1 MTEYINKDF
10 YKQIPANERHFIKLS
25 QEAAYAAV
33 KELEAAKIP
42 HSATISEYRSV
53 VTVNRVDSVNAERI
67 AEKAAKEFPNVKKV
81 FGNTEYKAIRDR
93 KYIDTDADTAR
104 KIAALLS
111 GNTNNRFSGIIRGE
125 KATITVSGE
134 KNAAAVRAMVENLK
148 NMDLLEALR
157 ERGYERTADTNGFVN
172 IRNMQTGEVCGFNGI
187 AAVRDMFD
195 NPENEFFYP
204 LSHRIAYREHPTNG
218 DYYYYIQKY
227 NSADKSSAKV
237 YRDENNKPALF
248 KSVDEVLSY
257 TADNGIEI
265 TNIDEEIANWREVDR
280 EREDNSIIEENR
292 KLIENFP
299 ISNGAYID
307 LISYNPNTDT
317 FSWTYYNPDSD
328 NGSGAFVD
336 KTITKDDIFAAY
348 SVRVDAENEEQG
360 RNAFIAYLN
369 EKCKEDVI
377 EIYSGYFA
385 EYAGDYINYA
395 SKNYAYF
402 FGIAEN
408 STATSSMD
416 NFITHLELNCE
427 EVIKDKESKE
437 QPQEITASSFRVE
450 LDGYSGAW
458 NVIENAEIDG
468 RELFML
474 ENDYY
479 GDSVAYIVADKDGNI
494 VDNNVWGDF
503 EEYENTLVKRRLIEA
518 AENSKNGTTMPVL
531 KEFAE
536 DMKKYG
542 FETYEAD
549 GIFTAN
555 REDVAGFIRMDTIGE
570 ILYDISEKYRFEPNE
585 VGNNH
590 LLDLNRFYDSYEWN
604 GFSTLK
610 NVIDNTVIALRSGN
624 YDPFDNYIEQ
634 VKSVCENSD
643 GNMLYEESKIK
654 EAEEHLAKV
663 KAVFGER
670 NKSVLG
676 AEEKFP
682 NGELSDEGET
692 AEIPQESNI
701 HFGYFGNGVLCYDT
715 SRLDKEIDDYL
726 SVAHISNEGNIRYYV
741 DDLTESDK
749 QHIENHAKG
758 VKDRF
763 TVYWNGLSLQ
773 TRYGMLYDRLLETG
787 TSEQIKTFNADK
799 GSMGKTSDERMAA
812 YIKKYEH
819 SLIFKDEDF
828 PFENAP
834 AVDFQT
840 EINNLVLEKNREAVE
855 MIEVGSEI
863 SLNYI
868 SYVIKSIDGDHMM
881 SMGKKGDDNDT
892 KQYVGNW
899 KEQLLSEA
907 GNDPLFVY
915 SPKLAKE
922 LDFIESVNAVAE
934 NINAPADNGEIISD
948 DTDRTDNNVKFLTD
962 NIPDLDNETAE
973 RLVNA
978 FAAATLSGWDKG
990 DNQAKI
996 NRIKKSLYDILSDE
1010 DKTEKAFAL
1019 ISKNVYN
1026 HNSDTLDFHFGGNNG
1041 SEWFTENELL
1051 HNFVTSNRNISFAL
1065 ANALIGYLDEKQH
1078 AEREI
1083 DELKT
1088 GWYDKTDYKIKANI
1102 DGEIFDYEGRFDIG
1116 DGKGTGGGTLV
1127 DHIRQRNEYIIKLES
1142 YPYNTKEAKDNARFI
1157 LDVFVPFLEKYS
1169 AMTPEEE
1176 KILEEF
1182 KENNPIRTSAHKDEL
1197 SNDDFE
1203 IFQVKSGDE
1212 YLYKRFMDLSALGH
1226 SPSMSDYDRVYKGTL
1241 SEIDVNAENKDDI
1254 LNNIYTK
1261 FNVNH
1266 PEDFKGH
1273 SLSVSDIVVLHK
1285 DGAATAHYV
1294 DDVGFKDVPEFLQEK
1309 AMEQPHTLSVGDIV
1323 TFADRPN
1330 VWRVS
1335 AINDTQIDF
1344 ENTDQ
1349 NSMDKMFSH
1358 IDFGQHRDNLQE
1370 KLKYS
1375 VVSQDI
1381 SVREINIEDK
1391 TANFPVEKS
1400 EVTVENLVKRYE
1412 NADFNRS
1419 LDSYEIAGHM
1429 LWEAEYNGFK
1439 GSAIDFFNRFEA
1451 NKYSEYQVNEIRE
1464 IIKNAIEHESRVRE
1478 QKSNSPL
1485 GNYNS
1490 EVKETAK
1497 APKPKKIPNTIPHRN
1512 FKKFKKLF
1520 PEFMTKTHTYECY
1533 ERDSFEPLSAEWI
1546 DGNMFSLK
1554 HTYVEN
1560 DNLMCDPK
1568 VVFKVDFEN
1577 ETVNAI
1583 SFENSGTGIYQK
1595 HSDGSLDQKDT
1606 NSFVVS
1612 WLNNIEMQK
1621 YQLARYD
1628 DINENRVDLTQNSEQ
1643 SVLSEEKAY
1652 IYSEI
1657 KFETGEVYLVPDKTS
1672 DDNIS
1677 ETDAYKEVLEL
1688 YADKDNI
1695 ENLDDM
1701 IRVNIQ
1707 NYRYGSGEE
1716 SIPNDTEMTFIRE
1729 NSIDIMNK
1737 SEEIGNTEFFAH
1749 FWKNVD
1755 DVLNDLESKAAE
1767 QHKTSPNLGD
1777 AYEERTYIFPS
1788 DYSSDYPDYNGA
1800 VREIMVGKEWV
1811 ETEEAVKIMNAQGN
1825 TDTAQI
1831 EALRVH
1837 TVSFDGIERS
1847 EVLSPEAFH
1856 IILDRTMKNK
1866 DKMKEAAELYEKNDG
1881 NIMPVYTKT
1890 PAEATEAGEREKYFA
1905 DKRENERCAAS
1916 IRYSISCNNNGLYFN
1931 RNKAI
1936 SELLSTYSID
1946 RIALIIA
1953 ARVSVAGEWDR
1964 RYSHKNLE
1972 WAKNV
1977 VKAYPSEQVEAIS
1990 HLGLNSHSVLL
2001 DDVAEE
2007 FRVNFAIL
2015 RDMQDEIL
2023 SGIKSVAHKQ
2033 QNLDNSA
2040 ENRIYDEKDI
2050 SANRNS
2056 PMGNYDN
2063 ETEDAENTQQST
2075 EKNNS
2080 AELTE
2085 LQQKAVDIAKKY
2097 EKLPMQDK
2105 INIIAQAF
2113 GCTTGKVVTSPCT
2126 GKWRG
2131 TSDISLVFDN
2141 GTSLGLGNRITP
2153 KAKTVKVQKEYINSA
2168 LISYNP
2174 EIIKATKETAL
2185 AALKKRESK
2194 DNEIAAEKGIKPYT
2208 LLNVEFNDGTNGENG
2223 GYIGWYYVT
2232 LEVDGKIHAHMET
2245 GLNYEIM
2252 NGETSENPKGGI
2264 YRAAGALKDTDVD
2277 YVFNNVGFSS
2287 TAGLYTLP
2295 ISNEV
2300 KERAERTLDELVRME
2315 NGIYLDNSEINK
2327 SEEKVEY
2334 TDEPVTP
2341 KDNSE
2346 QYDGQKIRAAF
2357 DKLIANHNFSAETEK
2372 FLNRTADQLIINKY
2386 DSIDPKMFTSI
2397 LFRNNYGTIGRINE
2411 KLFDGEL
2418 MPIIDEVNGYIN
2430 GKDVE
2435 YVQKEN
2441 TTAEKNS
2448 PMGNY
2453 APQINDVIENDDGVY
2468 KVANISENYVTLLE
2482 TDTLLPDEKMV
2493 SMTDFYKSNFTL
2505 LERDETI
2512 SEAVIAEK
2520 PVEIVEKSVSKAKNY
2535 AITDENLGNVGGAK
2549 SRYAANIEAIK
2560 LLKSIEADSR
2570 NATPAEQDTLAG
2582 YTGWGAIPQA
2592 FDSTNTKWSSEYAE
2606 LKELLTSEE
2615 YEAARHSTMNAH
2627 YTSPTVI
2634 SAMYDVLNNLGFE
2647 KGNILEPAM
2656 GTGNFF
2662 GMLPEL
2668 YKDSNLYGVELDSI
2682 TGRIAQQ
2689 LYPNA
2694 DIQIKGYEKTSFPD
2708 NSFDVAIGNVPFGDY
2723 KISDKRY
2730 NDNNFNIHDYFF
2742 AKTLDKVHAGGIIAF
2757 VTSKGTMDKEN
2768 DEIRRYIAQ
2777 RAELLGAVRLPN
2789 NAFKATAGTEVTS
2802 DILVLQKRERPIEIN
2817 PDSIEWLKKSETA
2830 DGLSVNNY
2838 FVQHPEMVLG
2848 KITEGNKL
2856 YGNSTKDTSCTPIEG
2871 ADLKQQLAE
2880 AMKNIKG
2887 TYRAADIEIEPK
2899 NDDII
2904 PAPANSRK
2912 FSFYEQ
2918 DGNIYY
2924 REAEETMKK
2933 VNVSKDLF
2941 NRAVG
2946 MIEIRDSVH
2955 ELLNLQLMNSQG
2967 YLDSEVEESRKKLNT
2982 LYDSFV
2988 KKYGNI
2994 STPKNAKAFKGDNG
3008 YFILSAL
3015 ENKDEN
3021 GKVIGKADIFTK
3033 NTLKPKIIAAHVET
3047 AEEALILSVSEKG
3060 KVDFDF
3066 MTELCGMDK
3075 DRLISELDG
3084 QIYKLPQETEKYV
3097 TADEYLSGNIRKK
3110 MLDIA
3115 NSDNPNEYE
3124 KNYAALQAAMPPRV
3138 EAKDIAVKLG
3148 SHWVDPKYIRQF
3160 ILEKFKPDARTET
3173 ELNVSYSKVA
3183 GVWKIEGQSA
3193 AAKTNHTATG
3203 TYGTHRKNAYDIIEG
3218 ILNNSD
3224 LVVKD
3229 RQKDEYGVEV
3239 RDKSGKY
3246 ILVTNEKETKSVRHC
3261 ANIIKSEFVDWIFKD
3276 PDRRNDLVNKY
3287 NEIFNSFRY
3296 REYDG
3301 SHLNFVG
3308 MNTDITLK
3316 EHQRNAIARGLYGGN
3331 TLLAHAVGA
3340 GKTYEMIA
3348 IAMEG
3353 KRLGLHNKS
3362 LFAVPNSLTEQIGND
3377 FRKLYPNA
3385 NILVATKKDFEKDN
3399 RATLLAKMATNDWD
3413 AVIVGHSQ
3421 FDRMGLSPQRESE
3434 YLYEEIEKLRS
3445 ELEKINAEN
3454 PTKKKSFTVKN
3465 IEKSITSY
3473 TKRLNDLTE
3482 KQVKDDFID
3491 FEQLG
3496 FDKIFVDECH
3506 MYKNLAT
3513 ATKMRNVA
3521 GLGSRGS
3528 ARAFNLF
3535 MKAKYLDELTDGKG
3549 CIFSSGTPV
3558 SNSMTELYTLM
3569 RYLQADTLKD
3579 LGIEHFDEWAA
3590 DFGEVVTDYELKPES
3605 DGKYQLKT
3613 RFAKFTN
3620 LPELMAIFKQAA
3632 DIRTADTLDLEKPVS
3647 VVKEIMAKPSRIQ
3660 KRGIK
3665 DLGERATAIRHG
3677 SVDPHKDNMLCVT
3690 NDGRKI
3696 GLDQRLINP
3705 DLPDDPNSKVNMC
3718 VQNVFDIYT
3727 QTAEKKS
3734 TQCIFCDLSTPK
3746 TESRQDRFIIYRP
3759 NEESDIGYE
3768 IIRKKNGI
3776 KKDTYFPTIKDY
3788 VSKNADED
3796 EDKLKD
3802 GDIAVIRRPNE
3813 DNTKIISEAAIFKN
3827 GKFDKS
3833 HSDELLEKLEMS
3845 PVEDMP
3851 PKEFNIYDDI
3861 KNKLVERGVSEK
3873 EIAFIHDYDTAE
3885 KKQGLFNKMNA
3896 GEVRILLGSTSKC
3909 GAGMNAQKKMIALHH
3924 LDAPMRPSDVD
3935 PA

>member
-33 KELEAAKIP
+33 KELKAANIP

-172 IRNMQTGEVCGFNGI
+172 IRNMQTGEVCGFNGM

-257 TADNGIEI
+257 TAANGIEI

-299 ISNGAYID
+299 ISGGDYID
-307 LISYNPNTDT
+307 LISYDPNNDT
-317 FSWTYYNPDSD
+317 FSWVYFNPDGD
-328 NGSGAFVD
+328 DGNGEFID
-336 KTITKDDIFAAY
+336 KTITKEDIFAAY
-348 SVRVDAENEEQG
+348 SARIAAEGEQQG
-360 RNAFIAYLN
+360 RSDFIAYLN
-369 EKCKEDVI
+369 ENCKEDVI
-377 EIYSGYFA
+377 EIHSGYFA
-385 EYAGDYINYA
+385 EYADDYINYA
-395 SKNYAYF
+395 SRNFSYY
-402 FGIAEN
+402 FGISEN
-408 STATSSMD
+408 STATMSVD
-416 NFITHLELNCE
+416 NFISSLETNCD
-427 EVIKDKESKE
+427 EVKKDKQKRE

-604 GFSTLK
+604 NFSNLK

-634 VKSVCENSD
+634 VKLVCENSEED
-643 GNMLYEESKIK
+643 MLYEKAKIK
-654 EAEEHLAKV
+654 EVEEHLAKV

-670 NKSVLG
+670 NKSVLET
-676 AEEKFP
+676 EEKFP
-682 NGELSDEGET
+682 NGELSDEDKT

-819 SLIFKDEDF
+819 SLIFKDEEF

-881 SMGKKGDDNDT
+881 SMGKIGDDNDT

-907 GNDPLFVY
+907 GNNPLFVY

-922 LDFIESVNAVAE
+922 LDFIDSVGAVTE

-948 DTDRTDNNVKFLTD
+948 DTDRTDNNVNFLTD

-973 RLVNA
+973 KLVNA
-978 FAAATLSGWDKG
+978 FAASTLSGWDKG

-1010 DKTEKAFAL
+1010 DKTEKAYAL

-1026 HNSDTLDFHFGGNNG
+1026 HNSDTLDFHFGGNDG
-1041 SEWFTENELL
+1041 SEWFTESELL
-1051 HNFVTSNRNISFAL
+1051 HNFVKSNRNISFSL

-1078 AEREI
+1078 AEREV
-1083 DELKT
+1083 DELKA

-1102 DGEIFDYEGRFDIG
+1102 DGEIFDYKGRFDIG

-1182 KENNPIRTSAHKDEL
+1182 KENNPIKTSAHKDEL

-1358 IDFGQHRDNLQE
+1358 IDFGQHRDNLRE

-1391 TANFPVEKS
+1391 TANSPMGNDLNKPLDNTEK
-1400 EVTVENLVKRYE
+1400 
-1412 NADFNRS
+1412 
-1419 LDSYEIAGHM
+1419 
-1429 LWEAEYNGFK
+1429 
-1439 GSAIDFFNRFEA
+1439 
-1451 NKYSEYQVNEIRE
+1451 
-1464 IIKNAIEHESRVRE
+1464 
-1478 QKSNSPL
+1478 
-1485 GNYNS
+1485 
-1490 EVKETAK
+1490 
-1497 APKPKKIPNTIPHRN
+1497 
-1512 FKKFKKLF
+1512 
-1520 PEFMTKTHTYECY
+1520 
-1533 ERDSFEPLSAEWI
+1533 
-1546 DGNMFSLK
+1546 
-1554 HTYVEN
+1554 
-1560 DNLMCDPK
+1560 
-1568 VVFKVDFEN
+1568 
-1577 ETVNAI
+1577 
-1583 SFENSGTGIYQK
+1583 
-1595 HSDGSLDQKDT
+1595 
-1606 NSFVVS
+1606 
-1612 WLNNIEMQK
+1612 
-1621 YQLARYD
+1621 
-1628 DINENRVDLTQNSEQ
+1628 
-1643 SVLSEEKAY
+1643 SVLSNEKAY
-1652 IYSEI
+1652 VYSEI
-1657 KFETGEVYLVPDKTS
+1657 KFETGEVYLVPGKIN
-1672 DDNIS
+1672 DDNIF
-1677 ETDAYKEVLEL
+1677 ETEAYKEILEP
-1688 YADKDNI
+1688 YADKDKI
-1695 ENLDDM
+1695 DELID
-1701 IRVNIQ
+1701 IILVNI
-1707 NYRYGSGEE
+1707 RHLSYGSGKE
-1716 SIPNDTEMTFIRE
+1716 SIPNDTEMEFICE
-1729 NSIDIMNK
+1729 NSTDIINK
-1737 SEEIGNTEFFAH
+1737 SEEIGNIEFFVH
-1749 FWKNVD
+1749 FWINIDEIID
-1755 DVLNDLESKAAE
+1755 DINYKAAE
-1767 QHKTSPNLGD
+1767 QHKISPHLGD
-1777 AYEERTYIFPS
+1777 AYKEQTYIF
-1788 DYSSDYPDYNGA
+1788 SSEYFFDDPYYNEA
-1800 VREIMVGKEWV
+1800 VTEIKIGGKWIEA
-1811 ETEEAVKIMNAQGN
+1811 EEAVHEMNVLGN
-1825 TDTAQI
+1825 ATTSQI
-1831 EALRVH
+1831 EALRVR

-1916 IRYSISCNNNGLYFN
+1916 IRYSIGCNNDGMHFN
-1931 RNKAI
+1931 SDKAI
-1936 SELLSTYSID
+1936 SELLGTYSID

-1953 ARVSVAGEWDR
+1953 AKVSNSGEWDKR
-1964 RYSHKNLE
+1964 FSRENVE
-1972 WAKNV
+1972 WAKNLL
-1977 VKAYPSEQVEAIS
+1977 KAYPVEKVVTTS
-1990 HLGLNSHSVLL
+1990 HLGLNSHSVL
-2001 DDVAEE
+2001 
-2007 FRVNFAIL
+2007 
-2015 RDMQDEIL
+2015 
-2023 SGIKSVAHKQ
+2023 
-2033 QNLDNSA
+2033 
-2040 ENRIYDEKDI
+2040 
-2050 SANRNS
+2050 
-2056 PMGNYDN
+2056 
-2063 ETEDAENTQQST
+2063 
-2075 EKNNS
+2075 
-2080 AELTE
+2080 
-2085 LQQKAVDIAKKY
+2085 
-2097 EKLPMQDK
+2097 
-2105 INIIAQAF
+2105 
-2113 GCTTGKVVTSPCT
+2113 
-2126 GKWRG
+2126 
-2131 TSDISLVFDN
+2131 
-2141 GTSLGLGNRITP
+2141 
-2153 KAKTVKVQKEYINSA
+2153 INSA
-2168 LISYNP
+2168 ADELRSNF
-2174 EIIKATKETAL
+2174 EMFRSMQNEKETKVTADVHEQRNFNENIKNL
-2185 AALKKRESK
+2185 SQLKRTLTVGTEFFITDHVRSECVGERRRVTEANTACFYSQKINSDGTAEGKPLYMEWGKAANWNFENGVCTSSL
-2194 DNEIAAEKGIKPYT
+2194 DNKEKVMSFKVFEEDM
-2208 LLNVEFNDGTNGENG
+2208 LNVENAARSD
-2223 GYIGWYYVT
+2223 IDVT
-2232 LEVDGKIHAHMET
+2232 D
-2245 GLNYEIM
+2245 
-2252 NGETSENPKGGI
+2252 
-2264 YRAAGALKDTDVD
+2264 
-2277 YVFNNVGFSS
+2277 
-2287 TAGLYTLP
+2287 
-2295 ISNEV
+2295 
-2300 KERAERTLDELVRME
+2300 
-2315 NGIYLDNSEINK
+2315 DN
-2327 SEEKVEY
+2327 
-2334 TDEPVTP
+2334 
-2341 KDNSE
+2341 
-2346 QYDGQKIRAAF
+2346 
-2357 DKLIANHNFSAETEK
+2357 
-2372 FLNRTADQLIINKY
+2372 
-2386 DSIDPKMFTSI
+2386 
-2397 LFRNNYGTIGRINE
+2397 
-2411 KLFDGEL
+2411 
-2418 MPIIDEVNGYIN
+2418 
-2430 GKDVE
+2430 
-2435 YVQKEN
+2435 
-2441 TTAEKNS
+2441 NS

-2482 TDTLLPDEKMV
+2482 TDTLLPEEKTI
-2493 SMTDFYKSNFTL
+2493 SMTDFYKSEFSL

-2512 SEAVIAEK
+2512 SAAIDTEK
-2520 PVEIVEKSVSKAKNY
+2520 PVEKVESLANKAENY
-2535 AITDENLGNVGGAK
+2535 AITDENSGDMGGAK
-2549 SRYAANIEAIK
+2549 SRYAANIKAIK
-2560 LLKSIEADSR
+2560 VLKSIEADNR
-2570 NATPAEQDTLAG
+2570 TATPAEQDILAK
-2582 YTGWGAIPQA
+2582 YTGWGAISQA
-2592 FDSTNTKWSSEYAE
+2592 FDGTNTKWSNEYAE
-2606 LKELLTSEE
+2606 LKKLLTPEE

-2662 GMLPEL
+2662 GMLPDL
-2668 YKDSNLYGVELDSI
+2668 YKDSKLYGVELDSI

-2694 DIQIKGYEKTSFPD
+2694 DIQVMGYEKTSFPD

-2730 NDNNFNIHDYFF
+2730 NDSNFNIHDYFF

-2777 RAELLGAVRLPN
+2777 RAELLGAIRLPN

-2802 DILVLQKRERPIEIN
+2802 DILILQKRERPIEIN
-2817 PDSIEWLKKSETA
+2817 PDSIEWLKKTETA

-2880 AMKNIKG
+2880 AIKNIKG

-2904 PAPANSRK
+2904 SAPANSRK

-2924 REAEETMKK
+2924 READETMKK

-2941 NRAVG
+2941 NRAIG
-2946 MIEIRDSVH
+2946 MIELRDSVH
-2955 ELLNLQLMNSQG
+2955 ELLNLQIMNNQG
-2967 YLDSEVEESRKKLNT
+2967 YLDNEVADSRKKLNT
-2982 LYDSFV
+2982 LYDNFV

-3008 YFILSAL
+3008 YFVLSAL
-3015 ENKDEN
+3015 ETKDEN

-3033 NTLKPKIIAAHVET
+3033 NTVKPKIIAAHVET
-3047 AEEALILSVSEKG
+3047 AQEALILSVSEKG

-3115 NSDNPNEYE
+3115 NSGNPNEYE
-3124 KNYAALQAAMPPRV
+3124 KNYAALQAAMPPMV
-3138 EAKDIAVKLG
+3138 EAKDISVKLG

-3160 ILEKFKPDARTET
+3160 IIEKLNPDARTEN

-3183 GVWKIEGQSA
+3183 GTWKVEGQTA
-3193 AAKTNHTATG
+3193 TAKTNHTAIN
-3203 TYGTHRKNAYDIIEG
+3203 TYGTRRKNAYEIIEG

-3224 LVVKD
+3224 LLVKD
-3229 RQKDEYGVEV
+3229 RKKDEYGVEV
-3239 RDKSGKY
+3239 RDKNGNY
-3246 ILVTNEKETKSVRHC
+3246 VLITNEEETKAVRHC

-3276 PDRRNDLVNKY
+3276 PDRRETLVNKY

-3301 SHLNFVG
+3301 SHLKFVG

-3528 ARAFNLF
+3528 ARAFNLL
-3535 MKAKYLDELTDGKG
+3535 MKAKYLDILTDGKG
-3549 CIFSSGTPV
+3549 TVFASGTPV
-3558 SNSMTELYTLM
+3558 ITGYQRSEMPILRCLSRTTSQNYVMLFCFLVSGKKTQGFMMLYN
-3569 RYLQADTLKD
+3569 
-3579 LGIEHFDEWAA
+3579 
-3590 DFGEVVTDYELKPES
+3590 
-3605 DGKYQLKT
+3605 KT
-3613 RFAKFTN
+3613 
-3620 LPELMAIFKQAA
+3620 
-3632 DIRTADTLDLEKPVS
+3632 
-3647 VVKEIMAKPSRIQ
+3647 
-3660 KRGIK
+3660 
-3665 DLGERATAIRHG
+3665 
-3677 SVDPHKDNMLCVT
+3677 
-3690 NDGRKI
+3690 
-3696 GLDQRLINP
+3696 
-3705 DLPDDPNSKVNMC
+3705 
-3718 VQNVFDIYT
+3718 
-3727 QTAEKKS
+3727 
-3734 TQCIFCDLSTPK
+3734 
-3746 TESRQDRFIIYRP
+3746 
-3759 NEESDIGYE
+3759 
-3768 IIRKKNGI
+3768 
-3776 KKDTYFPTIKDY
+3776 
-3788 VSKNADED
+3788 
-3796 EDKLKD
+3796 
-3802 GDIAVIRRPNE
+3802 
-3813 DNTKIISEAAIFKN
+3813 
-3827 GKFDKS
+3827 
-3833 HSDELLEKLEMS
+3833 
-3845 PVEDMP
+3845 
-3851 PKEFNIYDDI
+3851 
-3861 KNKLVERGVSEK
+3861 
-3873 EIAFIHDYDTAE
+3873 
-3885 KKQGLFNKMNA
+3885 
-3896 GEVRILLGSTSKC
+3896 
-3909 GAGMNAQKKMIALHH
+3909 
-3924 LDAPMRPSDVD
+3924 
-3935 PA
+3935 

>member
-1 MTEYINKDF
+1 MTEYINKEF
-10 YKQIPANERHFIKLS
+10 YQQIPANERYFIKLT

-33 KELEAAKIP
+33 KELEAANIP
-42 HSATISEYRSV
+42 HSATISEYRSI
-53 VTVNRVDSVNAERI
+53 VTVNKADSATAEKI
-67 AEKAAKEFPNVKKV
+67 AENAAKAFPPSARTIL
-81 FGNTEYKAIRDR
+81 GNTEFKYIRDK

-111 GNTNNRFSGIIRGE
+111 GNTNNKFSGIIRGE

-134 KNAAAVRAMVENLK
+134 KNAAAVRAMVENFK
-148 NMDLLEALR
+148 NLDLLEALR

-172 IRNMQTGEVCGFNGI
+172 IRNIQTGETCGFNGM

-204 LSHRIAYREHPTNG
+204 LSYRIAYRENPANG
-218 DYYYYIQKY
+218 DYYYYVQKY
-227 NSADKSSAKV
+227 NSADKSSAKA
-237 YRDENNKPALF
+237 YRDENNKPAIF
-248 KSVDEVLSY
+248 KSIDEALSY
-257 TADNGIEI
+257 TAKNGIKI

-299 ISNGAYID
+299 IIRDCYID
-307 LISYNPNTDT
+307 LISYNSNTDT
-317 FSWTYYNPDSD
+317 FSWVYFNPDGD
-328 NGSGAFVD
+328 NGSGKFVD
-336 KTITKDDIFAAY
+336 KTVTKEDIFAAY
-348 SVRVDAENEEQG
+348 SLRISAENEEQG
-360 RNAFIAYLN
+360 RNCFIAYLN
-369 EKCKEDVI
+369 ENCKEDVI
-377 EIYSGYFA
+377 PIHSGYFA
-385 EYAGDYINYA
+385 DYADDYINY
-395 SKNYAYF
+395 SSRNFDYY
-402 FGIAEN
+402 FGISEN
-408 STATSSMD
+408 AAPIMSVD
-416 NFITHLELNCE
+416 NFISSLETNCE
-427 EVIKDKESKE
+427 EVKKDKEQRE

-604 GFSTLK
+604 NFSTLK

-634 VKSVCENSD
+634 VKSVCENSEE
-643 GNMLYEESKIK
+643 NMLYEKAKIK

-692 AEIPQESNI
+692 AEIPQEGDI
-701 HFGYFGNGVLCYDT
+701 HFGVFGNGVLCYDT
-715 SRLDKEIDDYL
+715 SRLDKETDDYL
-726 SVAHISNEGNIRYYV
+726 SVAHISNEGYIRYYV
-741 DDLTESDK
+741 DDLSESDK
-749 QHIENHAKG
+749 QSIENHAKG
-758 VKDRF
+758 VKDKF
-763 TVYWNGLSLQ
+763 SAYWNELPLL
-773 TRYGMLYDRLLETG
+773 TRYAMLYDKLLDTG
-787 TSEQIKTFNADK
+787 SVEQIRAFDADHAVADMSEK
-799 GSMGKTSDERMAA
+799 V
-812 YIKKYEH
+812 KKYEH
-819 SLIFKDEDF
+819 SIIFRDEDF
-828 PFENAP
+828 PVKNSAEMS
-834 AVDFQT
+834 FQ
-840 EINNLVLEKNREAVE
+840 EALDDLIKEKNKEAVE
-855 MIEVGSEI
+855 KIEVGGEI
-863 SLNYI
+863 TLNNEV
-868 SYVIKSIDGDHMM
+868 YVIKNIDGDFSLTME
-881 SMGKKGDDNDT
+881 KKGDSDADI
-892 KQYVGNW
+892 KRYVGNW
-899 KEQLLSEA
+899 KEQLLNEA
-907 GNDPLFVY
+907 GDNALFVY
-915 SPKLAKE
+915 SAVL
-922 LDFIESVNAVAE
+922 VNDINVINALNAEKSKE
-934 NINAPADNGEIISD
+934 NITADNSEIISN
-948 DTDRTDNNVKFLTD
+948 DTDRTDNNVNFLTD

-978 FAAATLSGWDKG
+978 FAAATLSGWDNG

-1026 HNSDTLDFHFGGNNG
+1026 HNSDTLDFRFGSG
-1041 SEWFTENELL
+1041 STEEWFTESQLL
-1051 HNFVTSNRNISFAL
+1051 HSFVRSNRNISFAL
-1065 ANALIGYLDEKQH
+1065 ANAVIGYLDEKQSV
-1078 AEREI
+1078 ESNIKGLNLE
-1083 DELKT
+1083 
-1088 GWYDKTDYKIKANI
+1088 GYDKTDFNVTANI
-1102 DGEIFDYEGRFDIG
+1102 NGEIFEYGGGFDI
-1116 DGKGTGGGTLV
+1116 GTGGGTLV
-1127 DHIRQRNEYIIKLES
+1127 DHIRGRSEFILNSDL
-1142 YPYNTKEAKDNARFI
+1142 PFYNTKEAKDNAKHI
-1157 LDVFVPFLEKYS
+1157 LDVFVPFLESYT
-1169 AMTPEEE
+1169 ALTPEEE
-1176 KILEEF
+1176 KILKEF

-1212 YLYKRFMDLSALGH
+1212 YLYKRFMDLSSLGQ
-1226 SPSMSDYDRVYKGTL
+1226 SPSMSDYDRVYKGKL
-1241 SEIDVNAENKDDI
+1241 SEIGVNAENKDDI

-1261 FNVNH
+1261 FNIDH

-1285 DGAATAHYV
+1285 DGFATAHYV

-1309 AMEQPHTLSVGDIV
+1309 VKEQHTLSEGDIV
-1323 TFADRPN
+1323 TFTDRPN

-1370 KLKYS
+1370 KLKYT
-1375 VVSQDI
+1375 VVPQDI
-1381 SVREINIEDK
+1381 SVREINNENK
-1391 TANFPVEKS
+1391 TAN
-1400 EVTVENLVKRYE
+1400 
-1412 NADFNRS
+1412 
-1419 LDSYEIAGHM
+1419 
-1429 LWEAEYNGFK
+1429 
-1439 GSAIDFFNRFEA
+1439 
-1451 NKYSEYQVNEIRE
+1451 
-1464 IIKNAIEHESRVRE
+1464 
-1478 QKSNSPL
+1478 SPM

-1497 APKPKKIPNTIPHRN
+1497 ASKPKKISNTIPHRN
-1512 FKKFKKLF
+1512 FNKLKKLF
-1520 PEFMTKTHTYECY
+1520 PELMAKNHTYEHY
-1533 ERDSFEPLSAEWI
+1533 ESGAYEPLSAEWI
-1546 DGNMFSLK
+1546 TDNMISIMQ
-1554 HTYVEN
+1554 TYVQN
-1560 DNLMCDPK
+1560 GDLMRDPE
-1568 VVFKVDFEN
+1568 VVIKVDFEN
-1577 ETVNAI
+1577 ETVNAF
-1583 SFENSGTGIYQK
+1583 SYENSGLGIYQEY
-1595 HSDGSLDQKDT
+1595 SDGSKGQKDT

-1612 WLNNIEMQK
+1612 WLNNIELQNFK
-1621 YQLARYD
+1621 LTRYD

-1657 KFETGEVYLVPDKTS
+1657 KFETGEVYLVPDKIS
-1672 DDNIS
+1672 DDNVT
-1677 ETDAYKEVLEL
+1677 ETDAYKEILAL
-1688 YADKDNI
+1688 YADKDNF
-1695 ENLDDM
+1695 ESLDDM
-1701 IRVNIQ
+1701 IRVNIR
-1707 NYRYGSGEE
+1707 NFRYGSGEE
-1716 SIPNDTEMTFIRE
+1716 SIPNDTEMAFIRD
-1729 NSIDIMNK
+1729 NTIDVVNN
-1737 SEEIGNTEFFAH
+1737 SEEVGSTEFFAH

-1755 DVLNDLESKAAE
+1755 DVLNDLENKAAE
-1767 QHKTSPNLGD
+1767 RHKTSPKFGD
-1777 AYEERTYIFPS
+1777 AYEERTYIFPT
-1788 DYSSDYPDYNGA
+1788 DYSSDYPNYNGA
-1800 VREIMVGKEWV
+1800 VTEIKVGGEWFD
-1811 ETEEAVKIMNAQGN
+1811 TEEAVKNMNARDN

-1831 EALRVH
+1831 ETLRVH
-1837 TVSFDGIERS
+1837 TISFDGIERS
-1847 EVLSPEAFH
+1847 EELSPEAFH
-1856 IILDRTMKNK
+1856 IILDRTKKNK
-1866 DKMKEAAELYEKNDG
+1866 EKMKEAAELYEKNNG

-1890 PAEATEAGEREKYFA
+1890 PAEATEAGEREIYFA
-1905 DKRENERCAAS
+1905 HMRENERCAES
-1916 IRYSISCNNNGLYFN
+1916 MRYSIICNNDGMHFN
-1931 RNKAI
+1931 SDKTI
-1936 SELLSTYSID
+1936 SELMSTYSID

-1953 ARVSVAGEWDR
+1953 ARVSEVGEWDR
-1964 RYSHKNLE
+1964 RYSRKNFE

-1977 VKAYPSEQVEAIS
+1977 VKDYPERQVEEIRRLPLNNHPILLNAVIDDLGKNFEMFRSMQTEKIS
-1990 HLGLNSHSVLL
+1990 
-2001 DDVAEE
+2001 E
-2007 FRVNFAIL
+2007 
-2015 RDMQDEIL
+2015 
-2023 SGIKSVAHKQ
+2023 IKSADNEQ
-2033 QNLDNSA
+2033 QKFNEDIKNLNQLKKALSVGTEFIITDHNRKDCIGERRVITSVKSTGFYSKNPDVENAKDLWLDWGKVGNWRFENGVCTSSLDNKEMVMSFKIFEDDMLDV
-2040 ENRIYDEKDI
+2040 ENAVRSDKDI
-2050 SANRNS
+2050 IDDNNS
-2056 PMGNYDN
+2056 PMGNSEEERHISAADITIGDRFLYKG
-2063 ETEDAENTQQST
+2063 EEVTVST
-2075 EKNNS
+2075 LKGIYPDD
-2080 AELTE
+2080 
-2085 LQQKAVDIAKKY
+2085 VGI
-2097 EKLPMQDK
+2097 
-2105 INIIAQAF
+2105 
-2113 GCTTGKVVTSPCT
+2113 GKVART
-2126 GKWRG
+2126 GLIDFEFIRSVDRFTLAKDG
-2131 TSDISLVFDN
+2131 VY
-2141 GTSLGLGNRITP
+2141 LGN
-2153 KAKTVKVQKEYINSA
+2153 
-2168 LISYNP
+2168 
-2174 EIIKATKETAL
+2174 
-2185 AALKKRESK
+2185 
-2194 DNEIAAEKGIKPYT
+2194 AEK
-2208 LLNVEFNDGTNGENG
+2208 
-2223 GYIGWYYVT
+2223 
-2232 LEVDGKIHAHMET
+2232 A
-2245 GLNYEIM
+2245 
-2252 NGETSENPKGGI
+2252 
-2264 YRAAGALKDTDVD
+2264 
-2277 YVFNNVGFSS
+2277 
-2287 TAGLYTLP
+2287 
-2295 ISNEV
+2295 
-2300 KERAERTLDELVRME
+2300 
-2315 NGIYLDNSEINK
+2315 K
-2327 SEEKVEY
+2327 SEEKAEY

-2357 DKLIANHNFSAETEK
+2357 DKLIANHSFSAETEK

-2386 DSIDPKMFTSI
+2386 DSIDPKMFTSV
-2397 LFRNNYGTIGRINE
+2397 LFKNNYGTIGRINE

-2418 MPIIDEVNGYIN
+2418 MPIIDEVNGYIS
-2430 GKDVE
+2430 GKSVE
-2435 YVQKEN
+2435 NVQKEN
-2441 TTAEKNS
+2441 TAAEENS
-2448 PMGNY
+2448 LMGNY

-2570 NATPAEQDTLAG
+2570 NATPAEQDILAK

-2634 SAMYDVLNNLGFE
+2634 SAIYDVLNNLGFE

-2668 YKDSNLYGVELDSI
+2668 YKDSKLYGVELDSI

-2708 NSFDVAIGNVPFGDY
+2708 NSFDVAICNVPFGDY

-2757 VTSKGTMDKEN
+2757 ITSKGTMDKGN

-2802 DILVLQKRERPIEIN
+2802 DILILQKRERPIEIN

-2880 AMKNIKG
+2880 AIKNIKG

-2946 MIEIRDSVH
+2946 MIELRDSVH

-2967 YLDSEVEESRKKLNT
+2967 YLDSEVAESREKLNT

-3008 YFILSAL
+3008 YFVLSAL
-3015 ENKDEN
+3015 ETKDEN

-3033 NTLKPKIIAAHVET
+3033 NTVKPKIIATHVET

-3160 ILEKFKPDARTET
+3160 ILEKFNPDARTEN

-3193 AAKTNHTATG
+3193 AAKTNHTATN
-3203 TYGTHRKNAYDIIEG
+3203 TYGTRRKNAYEIIEG

-3224 LVVKD
+3224 LTVKD
-3229 RQKDEYGVEV
+3229 RKKDENGVEM
-3239 RDKSGKY
+3239 RDNNGKY
-3246 ILVTNEKETKSVRHC
+3246 ILVTNENETKAARHC
-3261 ANIIKSEFVDWIFKD
+3261 ANIIKSEFADWIFKD

-3316 EHQRNAIARGLYGGN
+3316 EHQKNAIARGLYGGN

-3421 FDRMGLSPQRESE
+3421 FDRMGLSPERESA
-3434 YLYEEIEKLRS
+3434 YLNSEISKLRD
-3445 ELEKINAEN
+3445 ELEKMKAEN
-3454 PTKKKSFTVKN
+3454 PNNKKSFTVKN
-3465 IEKSITSY
+3465 IEKSIESY
-3473 TKRLNDLTE
+3473 TKKLNDLAE

-3528 ARAFNLF
+3528 ARAFNLL
-3535 MKAKYLDELTDGKG
+3535 MKAKYLDEATGGKG
-3549 CIFSSGTPV
+3549 TIFASGTPV

-3579 LGIEHFDEWAA
+3579 MGIEHFDEWAA

-3647 VVKEIMAKPSRIQ
+3647 VVKEIVAKPSRIQ

-3665 DLGERATAIRHG
+3665 KLGERASEIRLG
-3677 SVDPHKDNMLCVT
+3677 GVDPRIDNMLCVT

-3696 GLDQRLINP
+3696 GLDQRLLNP
-3705 DLPDDPNSKVNMC
+3705 AYPDDPNSKVNMC

-3746 TESRQDRFIIYRP
+3746 TESRQDRFAIYRP
-3759 NEESDIGYE
+3759 NEESDTGYE

-3776 KKDTYFPTIKDY
+3776 KKDTGFAAIKQY
-3788 VSKNADED
+3788 VKDNADNE
-3796 EDKLKD
+3796 EDKLQN
-3802 GDIAVIRRPNE
+3802 GDIAVIRRPSE

-3861 KNKLVERGVSEK
+3861 KNKLMERGVSEK

-3924 LDAPMRPSDVD
+3924 LDAPMRPSDVE
-3935 PA
+3935 PT

>member
-1 MTEYINKDF
+1 MTEYINKEF
-10 YKQIPANERHFIKLS
+10 YQQIPANERYFIKLT

-33 KELEAAKIP
+33 KELEAANIP
-42 HSATISEYRSV
+42 HSATISEYRSI
-53 VTVNRVDSVNAERI
+53 VTVNKADSATAEKI
-67 AEKAAKEFPNVKKV
+67 AENAAKAFPPSARTIL
-81 FGNTEYKAIRDR
+81 GNTEFKYIRDK

-111 GNTNNRFSGIIRGE
+111 GNANNKFSGIIRGE

-148 NMDLLEALR
+148 NLDLLEALR

-172 IRNMQTGEVCGFNGI
+172 IRNMQTGEVCGFNGM

-204 LSHRIAYREHPTNG
+204 LSYRIAYRENPANG

-437 QPQEITASSFRVE
+437 QPQEITERSFRVE

-624 YDPFDNYIEQ
+624 FKPMESYIEQ

-643 GNMLYEESKIK
+643 GNMLYEKSKIN
-654 EAEEHLAKV
+654 EAEEHLEKF
-663 KAVFGER
+663 KAVY
-670 NKSVLG
+670 
-676 AEEKFP
+676 EEKRKSMFKSEQQFP
-682 NGELSDEGET
+682 NGELSNEGET

-715 SRLDKEIDDYL
+715 SRLDKETDDYL

-741 DDLTESDK
+741 DDLSESDK
-749 QHIENHAKG
+749 QSIENHAKG

-763 TVYWNGLSLQ
+763 TAYWNELPLL
-773 TRYGMLYDRLLETG
+773 TRYGMLYDKLLDTG
-787 TSEQIKTFNADK
+787 NIEQIRAFDTDR
-799 GSMGKTSDERMAA
+799 SISDMSEKV
-812 YIKKYEH
+812 KKYEH
-819 SLIFKDEDF
+819 SIIFRDEDF
-828 PFENAP
+828 PVKNSAEMS
-834 AVDFQT
+834 FQ
-840 EINNLVLEKNREAVE
+840 EALDDLIREKNKEAVE
-855 MIEVGSEI
+855 KIEVGGEI
-863 SLNYI
+863 TLNNEV
-868 SYVIKSIDGDHMM
+868 YVIKNIDGDF
-881 SMGKKGDDNDT
+881 SLTMGKKGNSDADI
-892 KQYVGNW
+892 KRYVGNW
-899 KEQLLSEA
+899 KEQLLNEA
-907 GNDPLFVY
+907 GDNALFVY
-915 SPKLAKE
+915 SAVL
-922 LDFIESVNAVAE
+922 VNDINVINALNAEKSKE
-934 NINAPADNGEIISD
+934 NITADNSEIISN
-948 DTDRTDNNVKFLTD
+948 DTDRTDNNVNFLTD

-973 RLVNA
+973 RLINA
-978 FAAATLSGWDKG
+978 FDASALTGWDSG
-990 DNQAKI
+990 ESQVKI
-996 NRIKKSLYDILSDE
+996 NRIKKSLFDILSDE
-1010 DKTEKAFAL
+1010 DKTEKAYAL

-1041 SEWFTENELL
+1041 SEWFTESELL
-1051 HNFVTSNRNISFAL
+1051 HNFVKSNRNISFAL

-1078 AEREI
+1078 AEREV
-1083 DELKT
+1083 DELKA

-1127 DHIRQRNEYIIKLES
+1127 DHIRQRNEYIIKS
-1142 YPYNTKEAKDNARFI
+1142 DKYPYNTKEAKDNARFI

-1182 KENNPIRTSAHKDEL
+1182 KEDNPIRTSAHKDEL

-1212 YLYKRFMDLSALGH
+1212 YLYKRFMDLSALGQ

-1261 FNVNH
+1261 FNINH

-1285 DGAATAHYV
+1285 YGIDTAHYV
-1294 DDVGFKDVPEFLQEK
+1294 DDIGFKDVSEFLREK
-1309 AMEQPHTLSVGDIV
+1309 AIEQPHTLSVGDIV
-1323 TFADRPN
+1323 TFADRSN

-1375 VVSQDI
+1375 VVSQDM
-1381 SVREINIEDK
+1381 SVREINNENK
-1391 TANFPVEKS
+1391 TANSPMGNDLDK
-1400 EVTVENLVKRYE
+1400 
-1412 NADFNRS
+1412 S
-1419 LDSYEIAGHM
+1419 LD
-1429 LWEAEYNGFK
+1429 
-1439 GSAIDFFNRFEA
+1439 
-1451 NKYSEYQVNEIRE
+1451 
-1464 IIKNAIEHESRVRE
+1464 
-1478 QKSNSPL
+1478 
-1485 GNYNS
+1485 NS
-1490 EVKETAK
+1490 EK
-1497 APKPKKIPNTIPHRN
+1497 
-1512 FKKFKKLF
+1512 
-1520 PEFMTKTHTYECY
+1520 
-1533 ERDSFEPLSAEWI
+1533 
-1546 DGNMFSLK
+1546 
-1554 HTYVEN
+1554 
-1560 DNLMCDPK
+1560 
-1568 VVFKVDFEN
+1568 
-1577 ETVNAI
+1577 
-1583 SFENSGTGIYQK
+1583 
-1595 HSDGSLDQKDT
+1595 
-1606 NSFVVS
+1606 
-1612 WLNNIEMQK
+1612 
-1621 YQLARYD
+1621 
-1628 DINENRVDLTQNSEQ
+1628 
-1643 SVLSEEKAY
+1643 SVLSNEKAY

-1657 KFETGEVYLVPDKTS
+1657 KFETGEVYFVPGKIS
-1672 DDNIS
+1672 DENVT
-1677 ETDAYKEVLEL
+1677 ETDAYKEILEL

-1695 ENLDDM
+1695 ESLDDM

-1716 SIPNDTEMTFIRE
+1716 SIPNDIEMTFIRE

-1755 DVLNDLESKAAE
+1755 DVLNDLENKAAE
-1767 QHKTSPNLGD
+1767 RHKTSPKFGD
-1777 AYEERTYIFPS
+1777 AYEERTYIFPT
-1788 DYSSDYPDYNGA
+1788 DYSSDYPNYNGA
-1800 VREIMVGKEWV
+1800 VTEIKVGGEWFD
-1811 ETEEAVKIMNAQGN
+1811 TEEAVKNMNARDN

-1831 EALRVH
+1831 ETLRVH
-1837 TVSFDGIERS
+1837 TISFDGIERS
-1847 EVLSPEAFH
+1847 EELSPEAFH
-1856 IILDRTMKNK
+1856 IILDRTKKNK
-1866 DKMKEAAELYEKNDG
+1866 EKMKEAAELYEKNDG

-1916 IRYSISCNNNGLYFN
+1916 IRYSIGCNNDGMHFN
-1931 RNKAI
+1931 SDKAI
-1936 SELLSTYSID
+1936 SELLGTYSID

-1953 ARVSVAGEWDR
+1953 ARVSNSGEWDKR
-1964 RYSHKNLE
+1964 FSRENVE

-1977 VKAYPSEQVEAIS
+1977 VKAYPAEQAEAIS
-1990 HLGLNSHSVLL
+1990 HLRLNSHSVLL
-2001 DDVAEE
+2001 NSAADELRQNFEIFRSMQTEKISEIRSADNEQQKFNEDIKNLNQLKKALSIGTEFIITDHNRKDCIGERRVITSVKSTGFYSKNPDAENAKDLWLDWGKAGNWRFE
-2007 FRVNFAIL
+2007 NGVCT
-2015 RDMQDEIL
+2015 
-2023 SGIKSVAHKQ
+2023 SS
-2033 QNLDNSA
+2033 LDNNEMIMSFKVLEEDMLNVDTA
-2040 ENRIYDEKDI
+2040 VRSERDVNDD
-2050 SANRNS
+2050 NNS
-2056 PMGNYDN
+2056 PMGNSEEERHISAADITIGDKFLYNGN
-2063 ETEDAENTQQST
+2063 EVTVSSLIGIYPDEIGVSRI
-2075 EKNNS
+2075 EKS
-2080 AELTE
+2080 
-2085 LQQKAVDIAKKY
+2085 
-2097 EKLPMQDK
+2097 
-2105 INIIAQAF
+2105 
-2113 GCTTGKVVTSPCT
+2113 
-2126 GKWRG
+2126 
-2131 TSDISLVFDN
+2131 
-2141 GTSLGLGNRITP
+2141 
-2153 KAKTVKVQKEYINSA
+2153 
-2168 LISYNP
+2168 
-2174 EIIKATKETAL
+2174 
-2185 AALKKRESK
+2185 
-2194 DNEIAAEKGIKPYT
+2194 
-2208 LLNVEFNDGTNGENG
+2208 
-2223 GYIGWYYVT
+2223 
-2232 LEVDGKIHAHMET
+2232 
-2245 GLNYEIM
+2245 
-2252 NGETSENPKGGI
+2252 GGI
-2264 YRAAGALKDTDVD
+2264 EFEVASNVDKFTLAKD
-2277 YVFNNVGFSS
+2277 
-2287 TAGLYTLP
+2287 
-2295 ISNEV
+2295 
-2300 KERAERTLDELVRME
+2300 
-2315 NGIYLDNSEINK
+2315 GIYLGNAEKSK
-2327 SEEKVEY
+2327 SEEKAVY
-2334 TDEPVTP
+2334 TDEPITVKEENTQF
-2341 KDNSE
+2341 DE
-2346 QYDGQKIRAAF
+2346 QKIISAF
-2357 DKLIANHNFSAETEK
+2357 DSLKANNSFSSDAEK
-2372 FLNRTADQLIINKY
+2372 FLERTVKQLIVNKAEN
-2386 DSIDPKMFTSI
+2386 IDLKMFTSPV
-2397 LFRNNYGTIGRINE
+2397 FNQHYGTVVRIND
-2411 KLFDGEL
+2411 KVFDGKL
-2418 MPIIDEVNGYIN
+2418 KQIVDEFNGYIN
-2430 GKDVE
+2430 GNDAKNV
-2435 YVQKEN
+2435 KNEN
-2441 TTAEKNS
+2441 LTAEDNS
-2448 PMGNY
+2448 PMGNFD
-2453 APQINDVIENDDGVY
+2453 PQINDVVENKDGVY
-2468 KVANISENYVTLLE
+2468 KVANISENFVTLLE
-2482 TDTLLPDEKMV
+2482 ADTLLPDEKMV

-2505 LERDETI
+2505 LERDKSI
-2512 SEAVIAEK
+2512 SKAVNT
-2520 PVEIVEKSVSKAKNY
+2520 EKSTENKKETDRNAEIPVSKSVNY
-2535 AITDENLGNVGGAK
+2535 IIKDDNFGDTGGAK
-2549 SRYAANIEAIK
+2549 NRYAANIEAIK
-2560 LLKSIEADSR
+2560 VLKSIEAENR
-2570 NATPAEQDTLAG
+2570 TATPAEQDILAK
-2582 YTGWGAIPQA
+2582 YTGWGAISQA
-2592 FDSTNTKWSSEYAE
+2592 FDSANTKWSNEYAE

-2634 SAMYDVLNNLGFE
+2634 SAMYDVLNNLGFV

-2668 YKDSNLYGVELDSI
+2668 YRDSKLYGVELDGI
-2682 TGRIAQQ
+2682 TGKIAQQ

-2694 DIQIKGYEKTSFPD
+2694 DIQVTGYEKTSFPD
-2708 NSFDVAIGNVPFGDY
+2708 NCFDVAIGNVPFGDY

-2730 NDNNFNIHDYFF
+2730 NEGNFNIHDYFF

-2768 DEIRRYIAQ
+2768 DEIRRYIAE

-2802 DILVLQKRERPIEIN
+2802 DILILQKRERPIKIKD
-2817 PDSIEWLKKSETA
+2817 DSVEWLKKSETA

-2856 YGNSTKDTSCTPIEG
+2856 YGNITKDTSCTPIEG

-2880 AMKNIKG
+2880 AIKNIKG
-2887 TYRAADIEIEPK
+2887 TYKAAKIEIDPK
-2899 NDDII
+2899 GKETL

-2912 FSFYEQ
+2912 FSFIEKN
-2918 DGNIYY
+2918 GSIYY
-2924 REAEETMKK
+2924 REAENTMRK
-2933 VNVSKDLF
+2933 VNVPKDIF
-2941 NRAVG
+2941 NRALA
-2946 MIEIRDSVH
+2946 MIELRDTVH
-2955 ELLNLQLMNSQG
+2955 ELLNLQLENSQG
-2967 YLDSEVEESRKKLNT
+2967 YLDSKVDESRKKLNT

-2988 KKYGNI
+2988 KKYGNT
-2994 STPKNAKAFKGDNG
+2994 SSPKNAKAFKGDSG
-3008 YFILSAL
+3008 YFVLSAL

-3033 NTLKPKIIAAHVET
+3033 NTVKPKIIASHVET

-3066 MTELCGMDK
+3066 MTELCGMGK

-3084 QIYKLPQETEKYV
+3084 QIYRLPQKTEKYV
-3097 TADEYLSGNIRKK
+3097 TADEYLTGNIRKK
-3110 MLDIA
+3110 MLEIE
-3115 NSDNPNEYE
+3115 NSENPNEYE
-3124 KNYAALQAAMPPRV
+3124 KNYNALQASMPPRV

-3160 ILEKFKPDARTET
+3160 ILEKFKPDARTEN

-3183 GVWKIEGQSA
+3183 GTWKVEGQTA
-3193 AAKTNHTATG
+3193 TAKTNHTAIN
-3203 TYGTHRKNAYDIIEG
+3203 TYGTRRKNAYEIIEG

-3224 LVVKD
+3224 LLVKD
-3229 RQKDEYGVEV
+3229 RKKDEYGIEM
-3239 RDKSGKY
+3239 RDKNGNY
-3246 ILVTNEKETKSVRHC
+3246 ILVTNEEETKAVRHC
-3261 ANIIKSEFVDWIFKD
+3261 ANIIKSEFADWIFKD
-3276 PDRRNDLVNKY
+3276 PERRETLVNKY

-3340 GKTYEMIA
+3340 GKTFEMIA

-3385 NILVATKKDFEKDN
+3385 NILVATKKDFEKEN

-3413 AVIVGHSQ
+3413 AVIIGHSQ
-3421 FDRMGLSPQRESE
+3421 FDRMGLSPERESE
-3434 YLYEEIEKLRS
+3434 YLTNEIEKLRS
-3445 ELEKINAEN
+3445 ELEKMKDEN
-3454 PTKKKSFTVKN
+3454 PKSKKSFTVKN

-3535 MKAKYLDELTDGKG
+3535 MKAKYLDELTGGKG
-3549 CIFSSGTPV
+3549 CIFASGTP
-3558 SNSMTELYTLM
+3558 
-3569 RYLQADTLKD
+3569 
-3579 LGIEHFDEWAA
+3579 AA
-3590 DFGEVVTDYELKPES
+3590 
-3605 DGKYQLKT
+3605 
-3613 RFAKFTN
+3613 
-3620 LPELMAIFKQAA
+3620 
-3632 DIRTADTLDLEKPVS
+3632 
-3647 VVKEIMAKPSRIQ
+3647 
-3660 KRGIK
+3660 
-3665 DLGERATAIRHG
+3665 
-3677 SVDPHKDNMLCVT
+3677 
-3690 NDGRKI
+3690 
-3696 GLDQRLINP
+3696 
-3705 DLPDDPNSKVNMC
+3705 
-3718 VQNVFDIYT
+3718 
-3727 QTAEKKS
+3727 
-3734 TQCIFCDLSTPK
+3734 TP
-3746 TESRQDRFIIYRP
+3746 
-3759 NEESDIGYE
+3759 
-3768 IIRKKNGI
+3768 
-3776 KKDTYFPTIKDY
+3776 
-3788 VSKNADED
+3788 
-3796 EDKLKD
+3796 
-3802 GDIAVIRRPNE
+3802 
-3813 DNTKIISEAAIFKN
+3813 
-3827 GKFDKS
+3827 
-3833 HSDELLEKLEMS
+3833 
-3845 PVEDMP
+3845 
-3851 PKEFNIYDDI
+3851 
-3861 KNKLVERGVSEK
+3861 
-3873 EIAFIHDYDTAE
+3873 
-3885 KKQGLFNKMNA
+3885 
-3896 GEVRILLGSTSKC
+3896 
-3909 GAGMNAQKKMIALHH
+3909 
-3924 LDAPMRPSDVD
+3924 
-3935 PA
+3935 

>member
-33 KELEAAKIP
+33 KELEAANIP

-172 IRNMQTGEVCGFNGI
+172 IRNMQTGEVCGFNGM

-317 FSWTYYNPDSD
+317 FSWTYYNPDGD

-437 QPQEITASSFRVE
+437 QPQEITERSFRVE

-604 GFSTLK
+604 NFSTLK

-682 NGELSDEGET
+682 NGKLSDEGET

-763 TVYWNGLSLQ
+763 AAYWNELPLL
-773 TRYGMLYDRLLETG
+773 TRYGMLYDRLLDTG
-787 TSEQIKTFNADK
+787 SVEQIRTFDADHAVADI
-799 GSMGKTSDERMAA
+799 SDK
-812 YIKKYEH
+812 IKKYEH
-819 SLIFKDEDF
+819 SIIFRDEDF
-828 PFENAP
+828 PIKNSAE
-834 AVDFQT
+834 VSFQ
-840 EINNLVLEKNREAVE
+840 EALNDLIKEKNKEAVE
-855 MIEVGSEI
+855 KIEVGGEI
-863 SLNYI
+863 TLNNEV
-868 SYVIKSIDGDHMM
+868 YVIKNIDGDFSL
-881 SMGKKGDDNDT
+881 SMEKKGDSGADI
-892 KQYVGNW
+892 KRYVGNW

-907 GNDPLFVY
+907 GDNALFVY
-915 SPKLAKE
+915 SAVLAND
-922 LDFIESVNAVAE
+922 LNYINAVNAEKSKE
-934 NINAPADNGEIISD
+934 NISANTNNGEIISD
-948 DTDRTDNNVKFLTD
+948 DTDRTDNNVNFLTD

-978 FAAATLSGWDKG
+978 FAASTLSGWDKG

-1010 DKTEKAFAL
+1010 DKTEKAYAL

-1051 HNFVTSNRNISFAL
+1051 HNFVKGNRNISFAL

-1078 AEREI
+1078 TEREI

-1182 KENNPIRTSAHKDEL
+1182 KENNPIRTAAHKDKL
-1197 SNDDFE
+1197 SYDDFE

-1294 DDVGFKDVPEFLQEK
+1294 DDVGFKDVPEFLQKK

-1429 LWEAEYNGFK
+1429 LWEAEYNEFK

-1464 IIKNAIEHESRVRE
+1464 IIKNAIEHESRVQE

-1512 FKKFKKLF
+1512 FNKLKKLF
-1520 PEFMTKTHTYECY
+1520 PELMEKNHTYEHY
-1533 ERDSFEPLSAEWI
+1533 ESGSYEPLSAEWI
-1546 DGNMFSLK
+1546 GGDMISLMQ
-1554 HTYVEN
+1554 TYVQN
-1560 DNLMCDPK
+1560 GDLMRDPE
-1568 VVFKVDFEN
+1568 VVIKVDFEN
-1577 ETVNAI
+1577 ETVNAF
-1583 SFENSGTGIYQK
+1583 SFENSGLGIYREY
-1595 HSDGSLDQKDT
+1595 SDGSKGQKDT
-1606 NSFVVS
+1606 NSFVVG
-1612 WLNNIEMQK
+1612 WLNNIELQNFK
-1621 YQLARYD
+1621 LTRYD

-1643 SVLSEEKAY
+1643 SILSEEKAY

-1657 KFETGEVYLVPDKTS
+1657 KFETGEVYLVPDKIS

-1695 ENLDDM
+1695 ESLDDM
-1701 IRVNIQ
+1701 IRINIQ

-1800 VREIMVGKEWV
+1800 VREIMVGKEWI

-1916 IRYSISCNNNGLYFN
+1916 IRYSIGCNNDGMHFN
-1931 RNKAI
+1931 SDKAI
-1936 SELLSTYSID
+1936 SELLGTYSID

-1953 ARVSVAGEWDR
+1953 AKVSNSGEWDKR
-1964 RYSHKNLE
+1964 FSRENVE
-1972 WAKNV
+1972 WAKNLL
-1977 VKAYPSEQVEAIS
+1977 KAYPVEKVVTTS
-1990 HLGLNSHSVLL
+1990 HLGLNSHSVLINSAADEL
-2001 DDVAEE
+2001 RSNFEMFRSMQNEKETKVTADVHEQRNFNENIKNLSQLKRTLTVGTEFVITDHVRSECVGERRRVTEANTACFYSQKINSDGTAEGKPLYME
-2007 FRVNFAIL
+2007 WGKAANWNF
-2015 RDMQDEIL
+2015 ENGVCT
-2023 SGIKSVAHKQ
+2023 SS
-2033 QNLDNSA
+2033 LDNKEKVMSFKVFEEDMLNV
-2040 ENRIYDEKDI
+2040 ENAVRSDI
-2050 SANRNS
+2050 DVTDDNNS
-2056 PMGNYDN
+2056 PMGNS
-2063 ETEDAENTQQST
+2063 EEERHI
-2075 EKNNS
+2075 S
-2080 AELTE
+2080 AANIT
-2085 LQQKAVDIAKKY
+2085 IG
-2097 EKLPMQDK
+2097 DK
-2105 INIIAQAF
+2105 FLYKGEEVTVLSLKGFYPDDVGI
-2113 GCTTGKVVTSPCT
+2113 GKVERT
-2126 GKWRG
+2126 GLIDFVITRNVDRFTLAKDG
-2131 TSDISLVFDN
+2131 VY
-2141 GTSLGLGNRITP
+2141 LGN
-2153 KAKTVKVQKEYINSA
+2153 
-2168 LISYNP
+2168 
-2174 EIIKATKETAL
+2174 
-2185 AALKKRESK
+2185 
-2194 DNEIAAEKGIKPYT
+2194 AEK
-2208 LLNVEFNDGTNGENG
+2208 
-2223 GYIGWYYVT
+2223 
-2232 LEVDGKIHAHMET
+2232 A
-2245 GLNYEIM
+2245 
-2252 NGETSENPKGGI
+2252 
-2264 YRAAGALKDTDVD
+2264 
-2277 YVFNNVGFSS
+2277 
-2287 TAGLYTLP
+2287 
-2295 ISNEV
+2295 
-2300 KERAERTLDELVRME
+2300 
-2315 NGIYLDNSEINK
+2315 K

-2334 TDEPVTP
+2334 TDEPITQ
-2341 KDNSE
+2341 KDNSK
-2346 QYDGQKIRAAF
+2346 QYDGQKVRAAF
-2357 DKLIANHNFSAETEK
+2357 DKLIANHSFSAETEK
-2372 FLNRTADQLIINKY
+2372 FLNRTANQLIINKY

-2418 MPIIDEVNGYIN
+2418 MPIIDEVNGYIS
-2430 GKDVE
+2430 GKEVNDI
-2435 YVQKEN
+2435 QKEN
-2441 TTAEKNS
+2441 TAAVKNS

-2482 TDTLLPDEKMV
+2482 ADTLLPDEKTI

-2512 SEAVIAEK
+2512 SEAISTEK
-2520 PVEIVEKSVSKAKNY
+2520 TVEKVESFVNKAENY
-2535 AITDENLGNVGGAK
+2535 AITDENLGNAGGAK

-2570 NATPAEQDTLAG
+2570 NATPAEQDILAK

-2668 YKDSNLYGVELDSI
+2668 YKDSKLYGVELDSI

-2757 VTSKGTMDKEN
+2757 ITSKGTMDKGN

-2802 DILVLQKRERPIEIN
+2802 DILILQKRERPIEIN

-2880 AMKNIKG
+2880 AIKNIKG

-2946 MIEIRDSVH
+2946 MIELRDSVH

-2967 YLDSEVEESRKKLNT
+2967 YLDSEVAESREKLNT

-3008 YFILSAL
+3008 YFVLSAL
-3015 ENKDEN
+3015 ETKDEN

-3033 NTLKPKIIAAHVET
+3033 NTVKPKIIATHVET

-3160 ILEKFKPDARTET
+3160 ILEKFNPDARTEN

-3193 AAKTNHTATG
+3193 AAKTNHTATN
-3203 TYGTHRKNAYDIIEG
+3203 TYGTRRKNAYEIIEG

-3224 LVVKD
+3224 LTVKD
-3229 RQKDEYGVEV
+3229 RKKDENGVEM
-3239 RDKSGKY
+3239 RDNNGKY
-3246 ILVTNEKETKSVRHC
+3246 ILVTNENETKAARHC
-3261 ANIIKSEFVDWIFKD
+3261 ANIIKSEFADWIFKD

-3316 EHQRNAIARGLYGGN
+3316 EHQKNAIARGLYGGN

-3340 GKTYEMIA
+3340 GK
-3348 IAMEG
+3348 
-3353 KRLGLHNKS
+3353 S
-3362 LFAVPNSLTEQIGND
+3362 
-3377 FRKLYPNA
+3377 
-3385 NILVATKKDFEKDN
+3385 AT
-3399 RATLLAKMATNDWD
+3399 
-3413 AVIVGHSQ
+3413 
-3421 FDRMGLSPQRESE
+3421 
-3434 YLYEEIEKLRS
+3434 RS
-3445 ELEKINAEN
+3445 
-3454 PTKKKSFTVKN
+3454 
-3465 IEKSITSY
+3465 
-3473 TKRLNDLTE
+3473 
-3482 KQVKDDFID
+3482 
-3491 FEQLG
+3491 
-3496 FDKIFVDECH
+3496 
-3506 MYKNLAT
+3506 
-3513 ATKMRNVA
+3513 
-3521 GLGSRGS
+3521 
-3528 ARAFNLF
+3528 
-3535 MKAKYLDELTDGKG
+3535 
-3549 CIFSSGTPV
+3549 
-3558 SNSMTELYTLM
+3558 
-3569 RYLQADTLKD
+3569 
-3579 LGIEHFDEWAA
+3579 
-3590 DFGEVVTDYELKPES
+3590 
-3605 DGKYQLKT
+3605 
-3613 RFAKFTN
+3613 
-3620 LPELMAIFKQAA
+3620 
-3632 DIRTADTLDLEKPVS
+3632 
-3647 VVKEIMAKPSRIQ
+3647 
-3660 KRGIK
+3660 
-3665 DLGERATAIRHG
+3665 
-3677 SVDPHKDNMLCVT
+3677 
-3690 NDGRKI
+3690 
-3696 GLDQRLINP
+3696 
-3705 DLPDDPNSKVNMC
+3705 
-3718 VQNVFDIYT
+3718 
-3727 QTAEKKS
+3727 
-3734 TQCIFCDLSTPK
+3734 
-3746 TESRQDRFIIYRP
+3746 
-3759 NEESDIGYE
+3759 
-3768 IIRKKNGI
+3768 
-3776 KKDTYFPTIKDY
+3776 
-3788 VSKNADED
+3788 
-3796 EDKLKD
+3796 
-3802 GDIAVIRRPNE
+3802 
-3813 DNTKIISEAAIFKN
+3813 
-3827 GKFDKS
+3827 
-3833 HSDELLEKLEMS
+3833 
-3845 PVEDMP
+3845 
-3851 PKEFNIYDDI
+3851 
-3861 KNKLVERGVSEK
+3861 
-3873 EIAFIHDYDTAE
+3873 
-3885 KKQGLFNKMNA
+3885 
-3896 GEVRILLGSTSKC
+3896 
-3909 GAGMNAQKKMIALHH
+3909 
-3924 LDAPMRPSDVD
+3924 
-3935 PA
+3935 